1 MFNKSN
7 KGESMENT
15 ILVVKIRSYSD
26 GEKIF
31 FIEKSAPTVEK
42 AVEYLVALNT
52 LNTEKDITF
61 VMCKEFRDSRYTT
74 I

>member
-1 MFNKSN
+1 
-7 KGESMENT
+7 MENT

-26 GEKIF
+26 GDKMF

-61 VMCKEFRDSRYTT
+61 AMCKEF
-74 I
+74 ING

>member
-1 MFNKSN
+1 
-7 KGESMENT
+7 MENT

-31 FIEKSAPTVEK
+31 FIEKSASTVEK
-42 AVEYLVALNT
+42 APEYLSALNT
-52 LNTEKDITF
+52 LNTDKDITF

>member
-26 GEKIF
+26 GDKMF

-61 VMCKEFRDSRYTT
+61 VMCKEF
-74 I
+74 ING

>member
-1 MFNKSN
+1 
-7 KGESMENT
+7 MENT

-26 GEKIF
+26 GDKMF

-61 VMCKEFRDSRYTT
+61 VMCKEF
-74 I
+74 ING